1 MLNKVILQGRLTAE
15 PELKATTS
23 GVSVCSFTLAVD
35 RSYGD
40 KQTDFINCVAWRN
53 TAEFIS
59 KYFGKGKMMIA
70 VGELQV
76 RQYTVNDGSKRY
88 ATEVIVN
95 EVNFAGDGNNT
106 KPAAETEQGFEYIT
120 DDDCP
125 F

>member
-15 PELKATTS
+15 PELKVTQNGT
-23 GVSVCSFTLAVD
+23 SVCSFSLAVD
-35 RSYGD
+35 RSYGE

-53 TAEFIS
+53 TAEFIA
-59 KYFGKGKMMIA
+59 KYFGKGKMLIA

-76 RQYTVNDGSKRY
+76 RQYKANDGSKRY

-95 EVNFAGDGNNT
+95 EVNFAGDSNS
-106 KPAAETEQGFEYIT
+106 KPAEQNTDSGFEHIT
-120 DDDCP
+120 DDDYP

>member
-15 PELKATTS
+15 PELKATQT

-53 TAEFIS
+53 TAEFIC
-59 KYFGKGKMMIA
+59 KYFGKGKMMVA

-76 RQYTVNDGSKRY
+76 RQYKAQDGSKRY

-95 EVNFAGDGNNT
+95 EVNFAGDSNNT
-106 KPAAETEQGFEYIT
+106 KPADDTEKGFEYIT

>member
-15 PELKATTS
+15 PELKATQT

-40 KQTDFINCVAWRN
+40 KQADFINCVAWRN
-53 TAEFIS
+53 TAEFIC
-59 KYFGKGKMMIA
+59 KYFGKGKMMVA
-70 VGELQV
+70 CGELQV
-76 RQYTVNDGSKRY
+76 RQYTAQDGSKRY

-95 EVNFAGDGNNT
+95 EVNFAGDNNNT
-106 KPAAETEQGFEYIT
+106 KPADDTEKGFEYIT
-120 DDDCP
+120 DDDYP